1 MPCGKYLVVM
11 RDLWLPLLAKAGDLN
26 KPALRSV
33 HGNAEGWACQLFG
46 VGRFDAAKYSSQ
58 FGGARSVWWCGG
70 VARTFPADRR
80 PRQTCVKR
88 TETN

>member
-46 VGRFDAAKYSSQ
+46 VGRFDAAKYST
-58 FGGARSVWWCGG
+58 AI
-70 VARTFPADRR
+70 
-80 PRQTCVKR
+80 CVSFVSIFYFKGQR
-88 TETN
+88 